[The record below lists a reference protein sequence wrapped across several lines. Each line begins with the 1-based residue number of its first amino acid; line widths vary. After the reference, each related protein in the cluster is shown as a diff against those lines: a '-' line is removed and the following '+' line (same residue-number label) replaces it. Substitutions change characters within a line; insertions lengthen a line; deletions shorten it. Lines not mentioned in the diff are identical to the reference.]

1 MKTTL
6 NSLLGTYQIL
16 LMTINRCTDYTI
28 TSHGLA
34 LTPTYE
40 SVNLLEAIAAPVSC
54 VRDLQG
60 RIDVE
65 LEPLEVNVSTF
76 ITTDR
81 QWLQDNLLCL
91 VSNGVKFSVDEP
103 IKVRVYL
110 TNSFSPDAL
119 NSFKNYNGNSA
130 ATTATNSREGTLHV
144 RRADSGET
152 RMIRFEVEDYGVGL
166 KIFHNQSDFDKM
178 SVDDI
183 NELKKL
189 FQVPN
194 LNKRRVMGGSGLG
207 LHCLSNRVEA
217 LHGEYGVR
225 PRKDG
230 RRGSL
235 FWFAI
240 PYIPMVSPTRR
251 TLNSRNSSFLSVSVT
266 PTSKERNVSGRW
278 FENAE
283 IFKSGQASL
292 TSVHEFSDADLT
304 LPRPIPVVMPV
315 PVSTTRLLDG
325 SSSKKV
331 VSSTSVSPPVK
342 DKDIKERDIHLTMSQ
357 KRAYKEVIPRPSS
370 EYKRDSKDSRDSKD
384 VGLLRQATE
393 NHAAA
398 AAAAASTTTTGK
410 QHMKPHILVVDD
422 SLPIVKMLKIMLE
435 KNGFAVTTAGNGLE
449 GVQEFQKT
457 FGSEKQASQSG
468 TSTAAMKDDDNR
480 NPYYDGILMDIQMPV
495 MDGIEAVAKIRELE
509 KSLATPVPTFGSRMS
524 SPGVSSGP
532 QLPHLIVAMSAG
544 SDEETREAAF
554 RAGADEFLPK
564 PFNLQSFQRILQ
576 DYQQKRTIHN
586 SADPADEVKEED
598 EDE

>member
-28 TSHGLA
+28 TSHGLP
-34 LTPTYE
+34 LNPTYE

-119 NSFKNYNGNSA
+119 NSFKNYNPGSGVST
-130 ATTATNSREGTLHV
+130 ATTSREGTLHV
-144 RRADSGET
+144 RRAESGET
-152 RMIRFEVEDYGVGL
+152 RMIRFEVEDFGVGL
-166 KIFHNQSDFDKM
+166 KIFHDQSDFDKI
-178 SVDDI
+178 SGDDLK
-183 NELKKL
+183 ELKKL

-240 PYIPMVSPTRR
+240 PYIPMASPTRR

-266 PTSKERNVSGRW
+266 PTSTSKDKSASGRW

-283 IFKSGQASL
+283 IFKSGQASQ
-292 TSVHEFSDADLT
+292 TSIHDFTDADLT
-304 LPRPIPVVMPV
+304 LPQPITVMPV
-315 PVSTTRLLDG
+315 PVTTTRLLDG
-325 SSSKKV
+325 SSSKKAP
-331 VSSTSVSPPVK
+331 T
-342 DKDIKERDIHLTMSQ
+342 DKDRDKDKERDIHLTMSQ

-370 EYKRDSKDSRDSKD
+370 EYKRDSRESRDSKD

-393 NHAAA
+393 NQAAA
-398 AAAAASTTTTGK
+398 TAAASSTTATH
-410 QHMKPHILVVDD
+410 HMKPHILVVDD

-449 GVQEFQKT
+449 GVQEFQKP
-457 FGSEKQASQSG
+457 FGSEKTASQSG

-480 NPYYDGILMDIQMPV
+480 NPYFDGILMDIQMPV
-495 MDGIEAVAKIRELE
+495 MDGIEAVAKIREIE
-509 KSLATPVPTFGSRMS
+509 KSLATSVPAFGVN
-524 SPGVSSGP
+524 SPNSGVGGP

-576 DYQQKRTIHN
+576 DYQQKRKIHN
-586 SADPADEVKEED
+586 SADPADEIKDED